1 VFSKGF
7 LCPKAIGLKDLH
19 DDPDR
24 LRVPLI
30 KRDGKFV
37 EGSWDEA
44 YAEIER
50 RLPPIIA
57 AGGPDSVA
65 TVLGNPT
72 SHKMSLM
79 LYFPRLAKAL
89 GTRNMFSASSVD
101 QVPKM
106 LSSGLMFGGW
116 LSVPVPD
123 IERCDFLL
131 ILGANPM
138 VSNGSLW
145 TVPDFRG
152 KARALRAR
160 RQDGRGGPA
169 PHRDRRGGRCPPF
182 HSSRRGCLLPAR
194 HGASAIRRRAGAA
207 GPAGC
212 ALRRV

>member
-1 VFSKGF
+1 MPSPTEVVHRICPFCEASCGLELDLEGQRVVRVRGDQHDVFSKGF

-19 DDPDR
+19 EDPDR

-37 EGSWDEA
+37 EASWDEA

-57 AGGPDSVA
+57 ANGPDSVA

-106 LSSGLMFGGW
+106 LAVGLMFGSW
-116 LSVPVPD
+116 LSVPVP
-123 IERCDFLL
+123 I
-131 ILGANPM
+131 
-138 VSNGSLW
+138 
-145 TVPDFRG
+145 
-152 KARALRAR
+152 
-160 RQDGRGGPA
+160 
-169 PHRDRRGGRCPPF
+169 
-182 HSSRRGCLLPAR
+182 SSVATSC
-194 HGASAIRRRAGAA
+194 
-207 GPAGC
+207 
-212 ALRRV
+212 